1 MIFCKI
7 NRSEISMEELSDA
20 FVNITIAENPSDI
33 YISSN
38 ENDANNIMKF
48 INNQSH
54 IDDQIKNT
62 ICNLLME
69 DSYPSYE
76 YIYSI
81 CLENNIELPPML

>member
-20 FVNITIAENPSDI
+20 FVNIT
-33 YISSN
+33 ISSN